1 MKTART
7 LASCCA
13 FGLPLLLSGCFLI
26 STTRKLPVHK
36 NAIVETATPDQLVEQ
51 LNQRWAALDNM
62 TTKVDIHA
70 SVLKASTGED
80 TTYTTVSGNIV
91 FSKPNK
97 LRVLGRTPVIGVKIF
112 DLASDGKSFTLYIPQ
127 KKIAIKGLN
136 TLTKKS
142 AIWYENI
149 RPDFF
154 TNALAVRGL
163 EPDEYY
169 SVTSDSETVE
179 DAAKKHLYF
188 VQEYVLSITRHIPG
202 SHRDKPVRVITFRRD
217 SLLPSGQDL
226 YDAEGNLETQVT
238 YSDYRDFGFGMYP
251 STIVIKRPL
260 DNLQIVLTT
269 VTVNKN
275 IDMPADQF
283 ALTVPDETQI
293 KNLE

>member
-1 MKTART
+1 MKTARA

-26 STTRKLPVHK
+26 STTRKLPVPK
-36 NAIVETATPDQLVEQ
+36 NAIVQTATPGQLVEQ

-62 TTKVDIHA
+62 TTKVDMHA
-70 SVLKASTGED
+70 NVLKASTGED
-80 TTYTTVSGNIV
+80 TDYTTIGGQIV

-97 LRVLGRTPVIGVKIF
+97 LRILGQAPVIQAKIF
-112 DLASDGKSFTLYIPQ
+112 DFASDGKNFTLYLPQ

-154 TNALAVRGL
+154 INALAVRGL
-163 EPDEYY
+163 DPDDYY
-169 SVTSDSETVE
+169 SVTSDSETIE

-202 SHRDKPVRVITFRRD
+202 SHRDQPVRVITFRRD
-217 SLLPSGQDL
+217 NLLPSEQDL

-238 YSDYRDFGFGMYP
+238 YANYVDFGSGMYP

-260 DNLQIVLTT
+260 ENWQMVLTT
-269 VTVNKN
+269 INVNKN
-275 IDMPADQF
+275 VEIPPDQF
-283 ALTVPDETQI
+283 AVTVPDKTQI
-293 KNLE
+293 KDLE